1 MNHFSILLWHVTKS
15 GFFFMTTG
23 DDQLS
28 GWTQKKLQS
37 TSQKQT
43 WTTEKGHDNS
53 LVVYCWSDPCQLS
66 ESWGNYC
73 IWAQQIER
81 CTKTA
86 TPAASIGQQKGRNF
100 SSQLQTIYH
109 TTNASKVEQN
119 GLQSFTSSSISPD
132 LSPTSYHFFKHLDDF
147 LQENASTASRRQ
159 TMLSKS
165 SLNPKAWIFMLQEW
179 SNLFLV
185 GKNMLIVTL
194 SIVIFPILI
203 NKDVFE
209 PSYND

>member
-73 IWAQQIER
+73 IWEVCSANWEMHQNCNACSQHWSTERAQFFFTTPDYISHNKR
-81 CTKTA
+81 FKSWTKWA
-86 TPAASIGQQKGRNF
+86 TKFYLILHFHLTSHQPA
-100 SSQLQTIYH
+100 T
-109 TTNASKVEQN
+109 
-119 GLQSFTSSSISPD
+119 TSSSILTTFCRKMLPQ
-132 LSPTSYHFFKHLDDF
+132 LAGGRQCFLRVHWILKHGF
-147 LQENASTASRRQ
+147 LCYRNEATYF
-159 TMLSKS
+159 
-165 SLNPKAWIFMLQEW
+165 SLAKICWLL
-179 SNLFLV
+179 LFPL
-185 GKNMLIVTL
+185 
-194 SIVIFPILI
+194 
-203 NKDVFE
+203 
-209 PSYND
+209 